1 MIWKVYIWVQYTS
14 EYCVYEIVQYTSEYC
29 VQCTMCTLYCS
40 GLVVHTLYCA
50 HNVTHGSTHH
60 YTVLE
65 HTMESRIVNKYL
77 SQECHHCQIFFI
89 YLFPCCFF
97 RLVLWIRWLEG
108 ELTSHRERIKMGCVA
123 SKLDINDVHPN
134 MFAVNNVDDVSW
146 KDQKWNYHMIALL
159 VSRLKLYVI
168 YNIDCQWVTSV
179 SDFLFSPVK
188 SW

>member
-1 MIWKVYIWVQYTS
+1 M
-14 EYCVYEIVQYTSEYC
+14 
-29 VQCTMCTLYCS
+29 QCTVCTLYCS

-97 RLVLWIRWLEG
+97 RLVLWIRWLQA
-108 ELTSHRERIKMGCVA
+108 ELTSQRENKDGVCGQQAWYQWCSPKHVCCQQCGWCKFGRSDM
-123 SKLDINDVHPN
+123 KL
-134 MFAVNNVDDVSW
+134 S
-146 KDQKWNYHMIALL
+146 ALSSL
-159 VSRLKLYVI
+159 SAFL
-168 YNIDCQWVTSV
+168 YNILIKANISHQDWNSMLYKTFIVSELLLSVIFYLAQWSLGKLWLDQWCCRVR
-179 SDFLFSPVK
+179 
-188 SW
+188 